1 MSKSLGVFRSLDR
14 DSWILLSTRALRSF
28 SASILSV
35 SLAIYLSKLGASS
48 LTLGLLF
55 TGTSLFAAVRSLPEG
70 VVADRWGRKPVLLFT
85 GAIMAAGGL
94 VYVLTTELWPLMVS
108 AVVFTV
114 SGTLPYTPAE
124 QAMLSEKVAPEH
136 RASVFSLNSFM
147 ETMAAVFGSLAAAAP
162 EVLQGWGVA
171 ELESYR
177 PVFLLF
183 ALSGAVSFLL
193 YTFVRETGAGKADY
207 SQEDEPTEYER
218 RLVLKWSAVLALD
231 VIGGSFI
238 TNFLSYWFYLKW
250 GMGPA
255 QIGILFGATRLFS
268 SLSYYLGLRMARK
281 VGTIRA
287 TVLSRLPVVAFNLLT
302 PAAPSFAVAAYM
314 RVFMSFF
321 SMIDVPLRQSYL
333 MGVIKSRRKAS
344 AVGVVSVISRFTA
357 AGAPLVSGYIIQ
369 YVSVDLPFVFA
380 AGFQFASA
388 ALMYL
393 LFRDVRPPEEA
404 GSSSAGPPAS

>member
-1 MSKSLGVFRSLDR
+1 MSGSLGVLRSLDR
-14 DSWILLSTRALRSF
+14 DAWILLSTRALRSF

-55 TGTSLFAAVRSLPEG
+55 TATSLFAAVRSLPEG
-70 VVADRWGRKPVLLFT
+70 LVADRWGRKPVLLFT

-94 VYVLTTELWPLMVS
+94 VYVLTTELWPLMAS

-114 SGTLPYTPAE
+114 SGSLPYTPAE

-136 RASVFSLNSFM
+136 RTSVFSLNSFM
-147 ETMAAVFGSLAAAAP
+147 ETMAGVFGSLVAAAP

-183 ALSGAVSFLL
+183 ALSGTASFLL
-193 YTFVRETGAGKADY
+193 YTVVRETRIEKTVH

-218 RLVLKWSAVLALD
+218 TLVLKWSAVLALD

-255 QIGILFGATRLFS
+255 QIGVLFGATRLFS
-268 SLSYYLGLRMARK
+268 SLSYYLGLRMAQR
-281 VGTIRA
+281 VGTIKA
-287 TVLSRLPVVAFNLLT
+287 IVLSRMPGVAVNFLT
-302 PAAPSFAVAAYM
+302 PLAPSFAVAAYM
-314 RVFMSFF
+314 QVFKSFF

-333 MGVIKSRRKAS
+333 MGVIRSRRKAS
-344 AVGVVSVISRFTA
+344 AVGMVSIISRFTA

-369 YVSVDLPFVFA
+369 YVSVDLPFMFA

-393 LFRDVRPPEEA
+393 LFKDVRPPEEA
-404 GSSSAGPPAS
+404 SPSSAGLPAS

>member
-1 MSKSLGVFRSLDR
+1 MSDSLGVLKSLDR

-85 GAIMAAGGL
+85 GVIMAAGGL
-94 VYVLTTELWPLMVS
+94 VYVLTTELWPLMAS

-136 RASVFSLNSFM
+136 RTSVFSLNSFM

-162 EVLQGWGVA
+162 EVLQGRGVT

-193 YTFVRETGAGKADY
+193 YAVVRETGAGKADY

-255 QIGILFGATRLFS
+255 QIGVLFGATRLFS
-268 SLSYYLGLRMARK
+268 SLSYYLGLRMAQR
-281 VGTIRA
+281 VGAIKA
-287 TVLSRLPVVAFNLLT
+287 IVLSRMPGVAVNFLT
-302 PAAPSFAVAAYM
+302 PLAPGYAVAAYLQ
-314 RVFMSFF
+314 VFKSFF

-333 MGVIKSRRKAS
+333 MGVIRSRRRAS
-344 AVGVVSVISRFTA
+344 AAGLVSIISRFTA

-388 ALMYL
+388 ALMYV
-393 LFRDVRPPEEA
+393 LFREVKPPEEA
-404 GSSSAGPPAS
+404 GPSSAGPPAS

>member
-1 MSKSLGVFRSLDR
+1 
-14 DSWILLSTRALRSF
+14 
-28 SASILSV
+28 
-35 SLAIYLSKLGASS
+35 
-48 LTLGLLF
+48 
-55 TGTSLFAAVRSLPEG
+55 
-70 VVADRWGRKPVLLFT
+70 
-85 GAIMAAGGL
+85 
-94 VYVLTTELWPLMVS
+94 
-108 AVVFTV
+108 
-114 SGTLPYTPAE
+114 
-124 QAMLSEKVAPEH
+124 MLSEKVAPEH
-136 RASVFSLNSFM
+136 RTSVFSLNSFM

-171 ELESYR
+171 EFESYR
-177 PVFLLF
+177 PVFIMF

-193 YTFVRETGAGKADY
+193 YTVVRETRMDKTIH

-218 RLVLKWSAVLALD
+218 QLILRWSAVLALD
-231 VIGGSFI
+231 VIGGSF
-238 TNFLSYWFYLKW
+238 TMNFLSYWFYLKW
-250 GMGPA
+250 AMGPA
-255 QIGILFGATRLFS
+255 QIGVLFGATRLFS

-287 TVLSRLPVVAFNLLT
+287 TVLSRMPVVAFNLLT
-302 PAAPSFAVAAYM
+302 PAAPTFAAAAYM

-333 MGVIKSRRKAS
+333 MGVIRSRRKAS
-344 AVGVVSVISRFTA
+344 AVGVVSIISRFTA

-393 LFRDVRPPEEA
+393 LFKDVRPPEEA
-404 GSSSAGPPAS
+404 GSSPASPPAS